1 MEYLNLRV
9 PNVTLEMIGEN
20 NVAKSFK
27 IECVAKFMDEKY
39 GKDER
44 VLLIK
49 YVVDNTDLDNLLNYK
64 NDKIISIPFK
74 ITLENYIEN
83 HWHEIIDCNKETIE
97 NMYLCR
103 DFKTRITDGS
113 STDRVLVFSNVIGS
127 YKNVNRIIDREQNEQ
142 LNNAIRSKRDANL
155 YVIEN
160 CIEKLSKSSDKI
172 ALALKGIE
180 NKLNKDIK

>member
-9 PNVTLEMIGEN
+9 PSVTLEMIGEN
-20 NVAKSFK
+20 NVVKSFK

-83 HWHEIIDCNKETIE
+83 DWHEIIDCNKETIE

-103 DFKTRITDGS
+103 DYKTRITEGS
-113 STDRVLVFSNVIGS
+113 STDRVLVFSSVLGS
-127 YKNVNRIIDREQNEQ
+127 YKNVNRIIDREQSEQ
-142 LNNAIRSKRDANL
+142 LNTAIRSKRDTNSYML
-155 YVIEN
+155 KK
-160 CIEKLSKSSDKI
+160 CIEKLAMSGEKI
-172 ALALKGIE
+172 ASALKSIE
-180 NKLNKDIK
+180 SKIN